1 MIPPNGYVRIVR
13 DDCSPLHAI
22 KCAMPCGGAKGCT
35 AMCDAQGRPPGDPK
49 HKGGVCWLGSAGTYQ
64 RAAAYAEQ
72 LGYRVIGDAGL

>member
-1 MIPPNGYVRIVR
+1 
-13 DDCSPLHAI
+13 
-22 KCAMPCGGAKGCT
+22 
-35 AMCDAQGRPPGDPK
+35 MCDAQGRPPGDPK